1 MLLLNNWL
9 FLFLHFL
16 GIVIASSV
24 AFISVSGYKKTQ
36 SPTLLRLAISFCFIS
51 LSFFVDTIINLTS
64 FGIIPIFAL
73 ALSLLVIIASG
84 LEATGYFFLAF
95 SHIVNVRSSSKV
107 GLLATFM
114 IPKLNLSVIL
124 QSLSFFFVL
133 FGAVETI
140 LSYFSNKNINTFF
153 ISMGLMAISLSVP
166 LTWASSLYVMISP
179 NFLLYALVTKVM
191 GLSILFIP
199 VIRFTRLW
207 SSQSTI
213 KLWTSSPLMGF

>member
-1 MLLLNNWL
+1 ML
-9 FLFLHFL
+9 
-16 GIVIASSV
+16 ISSV
-24 AFISVSGYKKTQ
+24 F
-36 SPTLLRLAISFCFIS
+36 
-51 LSFFVDTIINLTS
+51 
-64 FGIIPIFAL
+64 
-73 ALSLLVIIASG
+73 LSLLVILASG

-133 FGAVETI
+133 FGAVETL
-140 LSYFSNKNINTFF
+140 LSYFRNKNINTFF

-199 VIRFTRLW
+199 VLRFTRLW

-213 KLWTSSPLMGF
+213 KRWTSSPLMGF